1 MWNQAEWGH
10 TAGQVPVIC
19 CLAPPS
25 VPFVSGPAGRLSA
38 SILPLGHPAL
48 GEAFCAAT
56 QSHVSC
62 TSLDS
67 DTEQMFRSLCGSE
80 QCEET
85 QRGSNAGQARILALQ
100 PYDNQ
105 ESGI

>member
-1 MWNQAEWGH
+1 MGAH
-10 TAGQVPVIC
+10 
-19 CLAPPS
+19 S
-25 VPFVSGPAGRLSA
+25 RSGTSHLLPGSTFRSFRLWAGRLSA
-38 SILPLGHPAL
+38 SILPPGHPAL

-67 DTEQMFRSLCGSE
+67 DTEQMFRRLCGSE
-80 QCEET
+80 QREET

-100 PYDNQ
+100 PHDNQ
-105 ESGI
+105 ESGT